1 MFYRRSTGFARSK
14 ATAFCSARQLVMV
27 MAATLAGVGQVW
39 AAGPH
44 YSLFAQ
50 FSPPNAGPPSTGTE
64 MRNPQ
69 AIILD
74 SDGQLHGVSTA
85 GGYYGYGGVFSVRP
99 DGLIDSAIDYGSP
112 LESSIGWMLPPS
124 LPDNN
129 FTPLA
134 ALSDGRVMGVSN
146 VGGYYGSAFGTPS
159 GVLYVSSDDG
169 SYFAAHTFYRSTGDV
184 SQPQSIAVGSN
195 GNSYGLALGGTWSG
209 GTLTSNS
216 NLFRFDSSGVVT
228 TLFSFQSYSPTNF
241 VLGTNDNMY
250 VTLPKG
256 VVLPGAVKGSTGDV
270 IYKVTKDGTGS
281 VVHVLDPATEG
292 QGIDELVGDGQG
304 NLYGAAQIGGVLGD
318 GDGTVFKVS
327 ATGEFSVLHS
337 FSSVVGASQQGFIPN
352 SLVAGSDGN
361 VYGMT
366 RLGGRPSAPNG
377 TLFRVTPSGAYS
389 VLHVFGASQ
398 VEGSNARSLIQAG
411 PRSFYGVVDG
421 GPSSSGAIFK
431 LVVPIQDDIYGV
443 GKSSLLMSGPG
454 VLSVGT
460 TATIGTP
467 IPIADGYYPVAVGDL
482 DGDGIADIVW
492 TSQNHDLYVWFGG
505 VNGFR
510 PKYIGTYPPGWTV
523 AGAGDINGD
532 GKDDLIWMNDQMHQF
547 AYWLM
552 DGVSRIG
559 SRIINITPGYRPA
572 ALGDFDGNG
581 KLDIM
586 WTSAKNDL
594 YVWLGDGAGFSSTY
608 MTTYP
613 AGWRISGRGDLDGDR
628 RDDLIW
634 STADNQHWGY
644 WLLNG
649 ASIIKID
656 SFSVPAE
663 LDGYTVAATSDYNG
677 DGLADIVW
685 TNGSTVVPWSNQ
697 GQCSANLSCTFSVG
711 TTLQVPSNQ
720 TIFNSGISTSAAV
733 TP

>member
-1 MFYRRSTGFARSK
+1 MFYRQLTGFARSK
-14 ATAFCSARQLVMV
+14 AMAFCSARQLAMV
-27 MAATLAGVGQVW
+27 MAGVLAGVSQAW
-39 AAGPH
+39 AASPH

-50 FSPPNAGPPSTGTE
+50 FSSPNAGPPSTGTE
-64 MRNPQ
+64 MRSPQ
-69 AIILD
+69 TIMLG
-74 SDGQLHGVSTA
+74 SDGRLHGVSTA
-85 GGYYGYGGVFSVRP
+85 GGYFGYGGVFYVTS
-99 DGLIDSAIDYGSP
+99 GGFISSEIDYGGPSD
-112 LESSIGWMLPPS
+112 STVGYGWVLPPT
-124 LPDNN
+124 LPANN
-129 FTPLA
+129 FTPLV
-134 ALSDGRVMGVSN
+134 ALPAGKIMGVSN
-146 VGGYYGSAFGTPS
+146 MGGLPGTTAS
-159 GVLYVSSDDG
+159 GVLYESSPDG
-169 SYFAAHTFYRSTGDV
+169 SRFNLHTFYRGTGDV
-184 SQPQSIAVGSN
+184 TQPESTAMGSD
-195 GNSYGLALGGTWSG
+195 GNLYGLALGGTWSG

-216 NLFRFDSSGVVT
+216 NLFRFDYSNGVVSN
-228 TLFSFQSYSPTNF
+228 LFSFQSYSPTNF
-241 VLGTNDNMY
+241 VLGAGDNMY

-256 VVLPGAVKGSTGDV
+256 VVLPGAVTGSTGDV
-270 IYKVTKDGTGS
+270 IYQVTKGGAGS
-281 VVHVLDPATEG
+281 VIHVLDPATEG

-304 NLYGAAQIGGVLGD
+304 NLYGAALTGGVLGD

-327 ATGEFSVLHS
+327 AMGEFSVLHS
-337 FSSVVGASQQGFIPN
+337 FSSFVGASQQGFWPN

-366 RLGGRPSAPNG
+366 RLGGVPSAPNG

-389 VLHVFGASQ
+389 VLHVFGAPQ
-398 VEGSNARSLIQAG
+398 VEGGNARSLIQAG
-411 PRSFYGVVDG
+411 PRSFYGIVDG
-421 GPSSSGAIFK
+421 GPTTSGAIFK

-454 VLSVGT
+454 ALSVGT
-460 TATIGTP
+460 TANIGAP
-467 IPIADGYYPVAVGDL
+467 MSIANGYYPVAVGDL
-482 DGDGIADIVW
+482 NGDGIADIVW

-505 VNGFR
+505 VNGFQS
-510 PKYIGTYPPGWTV
+510 KYVGTYPAGWTV
-523 AGAGDINGD
+523 VGAGDINGD

-552 DGVSRIG
+552 DGSSRIG
-559 SRIINITPGYRPA
+559 SRIFNITPGYRPA

-586 WTSAKNDL
+586 WTSASNDL
-594 YVWLGDGAGFSSTY
+594 YVWLGDGAGFSSKY

-613 AGWRISGRGDLDGDR
+613 AGWRISGRGDLDGDG

-649 ASIIKID
+649 ASIIKVD

-663 LDGYTVAATSDYNG
+663 LNGYTVAATSDYNG

-685 TNGSTVVPWSNQ
+685 TNGANVVPWSNQ
-697 GQCSANLSCTFSVG
+697 GQCSATVSCTFSAG

-720 TIFNSGISTSAAV
+720 TIFNSGIPTSAAV
-733 TP
+733 GP

>member
-1 MFYRRSTGFARSK
+1 
-14 ATAFCSARQLVMV
+14 MV
-27 MAATLAGVGQVW
+27 MAGALAGAGQAW
-39 AAGPH
+39 AASPH

-50 FSPPNAGPPSTGTE
+50 FSPPNAPPPSTGTE

-69 AIILD
+69 AIILG

-85 GGYYGYGGVFSVRP
+85 GGYFGFGGVFSVRP
-99 DGLIDSAIDYGSP
+99 DGIIDSQIDYGSTAD
-112 LESSIGWMLPPS
+112 SSIGGMLPPS
-124 LPDNN
+124 LPANN

-134 ALSDGRVMGVSN
+134 LMPSGSILSVSN
-146 VGGYYGSAFGTPS
+146 TGGYYGSAFGTPS
-159 GVLYVSSDDG
+159 GVLYAYTG
-169 SYFAAHTFYRSTGDV
+169 NGGYAKFHTFYPSTGDV
-184 SQPQSIAVGSN
+184 SQPQSVAMGSD
-195 GNSYGLALGGTWSG
+195 GSVYGLALGGTWSG

-216 NLFRFDSSGVVT
+216 NLFRFAPVSLNGVVT
-228 TLFSFQSYSPTNF
+228 ILFSFQDYSPTNF
-241 VLGTNDNMY
+241 VLGADDNMY

-256 VVLPGAVKGSTGDV
+256 VVLPGAGTTGSTGDV
-270 IYKVTKDGTGS
+270 IYKVTKDGAGS
-281 VVHVLDPATEG
+281 VVHVLDPVAEG

-304 NLYGAAQIGGVLGD
+304 NLYGAALNGGVLGN

-327 ATGEFSVLHS
+327 STGEFSVLHS
-337 FSSVVGASQQGFIPN
+337 FNSFVGASQQGFWPN

-366 RLGGRPSAPNG
+366 RLGGAPSTPNG

-389 VLHVFGASQ
+389 VLHVFGTSQ
-398 VEGSNARSLIQAG
+398 VEGTNARSLIQAG
-411 PRSFYGVVDG
+411 PRSFYGIVDG
-421 GPSSSGAIFK
+421 GPTTSGAIFK

-454 VLSVGT
+454 ALSVGT
-460 TATIGTP
+460 TANIGAP
-467 IPIADGYYPVAVGDL
+467 ISIANGYYPVAVGDL

-505 VNGFR
+505 VNGFQ
-510 PKYIGTYPPGWTV
+510 PKYMGTYPAGWTV
-523 AGAGDINGD
+523 AGAGDIDGD

-552 DGVSRIG
+552 DGSSRIG
-559 SRIINITPGYRPA
+559 SRIFNITPGYRPA

-586 WTSAKNDL
+586 WTSASNDL
-594 YVWLGDGAGFSSTY
+594 YVWLGDGAGFSSKY
-608 MTTYP
+608 ITTYP
-613 AGWRISGRGDLDGDR
+613 AGWRISGRGDLDGDG

-656 SFSVPAE
+656 SFGAPAE
-663 LDGYTVAATSDYNG
+663 LNGYAVAATSDYNG

-685 TNGSTVVPWSNQ
+685 TNGSNVVPWSNQ
-697 GQCSANLSCTFSVG
+697 GQCSATMSCTFSTFSSG
-711 TTLQVPSNQ
+711 TALQVPSSQ
-720 TIFNSGISTSAAV
+720 TIFNSGIPRV
-733 TP
+733 LQ

>member
-1 MFYRRSTGFARSK
+1 M
-14 ATAFCSARQLVMV
+14 AFCAARQLAMV
-27 MAATLAGVGQVW
+27 MAGVLAGASQAW
-39 AAGPH
+39 AASPH

-69 AIILD
+69 TIILG
-74 SDGQLHGVSTA
+74 SDGQLLGVSTA
-85 GGYYGYGGVFSVRP
+85 GGYFGSGGVFSVRP
-99 DGLIDSAIDYGSP
+99 DGIIDSQIDYGSTAD
-112 LESSIGWMLPPS
+112 SSIGWMLPPS
-124 LPDNN
+124 LPANN

-134 ALSDGRVMGVSN
+134 LMPNGSILSTSN
-146 VGGYYGSAFGTPS
+146 AGGYYGSAFGTPS
-159 GVLYVSSDDG
+159 GVLYAYTG
-169 SYFAAHTFYRSTGDV
+169 NGGYGKLHTFYPSTGDV
-184 SQPQSIAVGSN
+184 TQPQSVAVGSD
-195 GNSYGLALGGTWSG
+195 GSVYGLALGGTWSG
-209 GTLTSNS
+209 GKLTSNA
-216 NLFRFDSSGVVT
+216 NLFRFAPVSLNGVVT
-228 TLFSFQSYSPTNF
+228 NLFSFQSYSPTNF
-241 VLGTNDNMY
+241 VLGAGDNMY

-256 VVLPGAVKGSTGDV
+256 VVLPGAVTGSSGDV
-270 IYKVTKDGTGS
+270 IYQVTKGGAGS

-304 NLYGAAQIGGVLGD
+304 NLYGAALNGGVLGN

-337 FSSVVGASQQGFIPN
+337 FSSFVGASQQGFWPN

-366 RLGGRPSAPNG
+366 RLGGLPSAPNG

-389 VLHVFGASQ
+389 VLHVFGAPQ
-398 VEGSNARSLIQAG
+398 VEGGNARSLIQAG
-411 PRSFYGVVDG
+411 PRSFYGIVDG
-421 GPSSSGAIFK
+421 GPTTSGAIFK
-431 LVVPIQDDIYGV
+431 LVVPIQDDIYGA

-454 VLSVGT
+454 ALSVGT
-460 TATIGTP
+460 TTNIGAP
-467 IPIADGYYPVAVGDL
+467 ISIANGYYPVAVGDL

-505 VNGFR
+505 VNGFQ
-510 PKYIGTYPPGWTV
+510 PKYIGTYPAGWTV
-523 AGAGDINGD
+523 VGAGDINGD
-532 GKDDLIWMNDQMHQF
+532 GKDDLIWMNDQVHQF

-552 DGVSRIG
+552 DGSTRIG
-559 SRIINITPGYRPA
+559 SRTFNITPGYYPA

-594 YVWLGDGAGFSSTY
+594 YVWLGDGAGFSSKY
-608 MTTYP
+608 ITTYP
-613 AGWRISGRGDLDGDR
+613 AGWRISGRGDLDGDG

-649 ASIIKID
+649 ASIIKMD
-656 SFSVPAE
+656 SFGVPAG
-663 LDGYTVAATSDYNG
+663 LNGYAIAATSDYNG

-685 TNGSTVVPWSNQ
+685 TNGSNVVPWSNQ
-697 GQCSANLSCTFSVG
+697 GQCSATVSCTFSAG
-711 TTLQVPSNQ
+711 ATLQVPSGQ
-720 TIFNSGISTSAAV
+720 TIFNSGIPRV
-733 TP
+733 P